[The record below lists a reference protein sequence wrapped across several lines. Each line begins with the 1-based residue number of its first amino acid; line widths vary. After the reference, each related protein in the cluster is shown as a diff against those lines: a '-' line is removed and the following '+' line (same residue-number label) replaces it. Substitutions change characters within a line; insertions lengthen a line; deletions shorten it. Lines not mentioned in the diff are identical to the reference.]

1 MRIVHHPGRAV
12 DASLSLEQR
21 SAMGALY
28 EANWDKVQSSMNALI
43 ESHHESSPNPAGV
56 AVATSPGAIPTP
68 ATTYRSSTVAG
79 SSEDDEGL
87 PDEDEDRDTFQE
99 SSGSGVLKAL
109 NGYRP
114 ATIRRA
120 RRRQFPEWDELKE
133 PSLTQLEQLEI
144 GSSKYHTVRGRMF
157 EGTHKSRPSLRG
169 ADGGALGRF
178 HTDPY
183 TDLATGRSAGSTLKR
198 SNTVAAQIPQ
208 AQQRTLD
215 RRELFLPKKA
225 ERIRQQ
231 RPAIDEYSDYQRQ
244 PVSRYPGGAVESAS
258 LRGVVDSLDSKLRSS
273 KLCDNG
279 ARYRDRSSP
288 ADYRRGSD
296 DSESN
301 LSIGDR
307 MTTYRSDNDLCSQIY
322 REGSRNGSLA
332 SIPRATATLS
342 RNKTIRGRPILEDI
356 PADLLPRI
364 EPQKPKKAGA
374 KKVGFGKMLYNTISA
389 GTKFP
394 RTLLKSHFG
403 GARDGDT
410 SEYESIDTTGDGYH
424 QDESPPPSSFM
435 SSSSGASS
443 TASSSPAKG
452 SSTFK
457 KLFGGNRAT
466 VTAAGSRSGSSS
478 SSSSGTSSN
487 HNTTGGHH
495 YPHRTQHYS
504 ASSSDSAESFIIP
517 TAGVHGVGV
526 GLGGGRFPSL
536 VPVHTYARKRRT
548 GEPSPFRRRRIAGQ
562 GRVEVSREGKYLST
576 LSGAKV
582 LGELAILYHCQRTA
596 TITAA
601 TDCKL
606 WAIERQCFQT
616 IMMRTGLIRQA
627 EYSDFL
633 KSVPIFKNL
642 PEDTLC
648 KISDVL
654 EECYYQKGDYIIRQG
669 ARGDT
674 FFIISKGQ
682 VRVTIRQ
689 DTTQEEKFIRTLGK
703 GDFFGEKALQGDD
716 LRTANIICDSPEGVT
731 CLVIDRD
738 TFNQLISNLDE
749 IRNRYN
755 DESVS
760 QRKKIYE
767 EFREVKLSDLRVI
780 STLGVGGFGRVEL
793 VQLAQD
799 KSRSFALKQMK
810 KAQIVETRQQQHIMS
825 EKEIMSEANSDFI
838 VKLYKTFKDR
848 KYLYMLMESCLGG
861 ELWTILRDR
870 GHFDDGTTRFYTACV
885 VEAFDYLH
893 SRNIIYRDLKP
904 ENLLLD
910 VSGYVKLVDFG
921 FAKKLQSGRKTWTF
935 CGTPEYV
942 APEVILNRGH
952 DISADYWSLGVLM
965 FELLTGTPPFT
976 GADPM
981 RTYNIILKGI
991 DAIEFPR
998 NITRNASA
1006 LIKKLCRDN
1015 PTERLGYQRGGISEI
1030 QKHKWFD
1037 GFYWEGL
1044 RNRSLPPPILPKV
1057 QSVVDTANFDD
1068 YPADPDGPPPDDLSG
1083 WDDDF

>member
-1 MRIVHHPGRAV
+1 MRVCFDGLCF
-12 DASLSLEQR
+12 ASR
-21 SAMGALY
+21 
-28 EANWDKVQSSMNALI
+28 
-43 ESHHESSPNPAGV
+43 
-56 AVATSPGAIPTP
+56 
-68 ATTYRSSTVAG
+68 
-79 SSEDDEGL
+79 
-87 PDEDEDRDTFQE
+87 
-99 SSGSGVLKAL
+99 
-109 NGYRP
+109 RP
-114 ATIRRA
+114 AAVEQETQTVLCGATALDTQQLTRLLKYANFAAPTNGLGLAVFGSQRA
-120 RRRQFPEWDELKE
+120 PALQ
-133 PSLTQLEQLEI
+133 PSV
-144 GSSKYHTVRGRMF
+144 SSVVSHG
-157 EGTHKSRPSLRG
+157 
-169 ADGGALGRF
+169 
-178 HTDPY
+178 
-183 TDLATGRSAGSTLKR
+183 SAGKDLLVPS
-198 SNTVAAQIPQ
+198 
-208 AQQRTLD
+208 
-215 RRELFLPKKA
+215 KA
-225 ERIRQQ
+225 
-231 RPAIDEYSDYQRQ
+231 
-244 PVSRYPGGAVESAS
+244 
-258 LRGVVDSLDSKLRSS
+258 
-273 KLCDNG
+273 
-279 ARYRDRSSP
+279 
-288 ADYRRGSD
+288 
-296 DSESN
+296 
-301 LSIGDR
+301 
-307 MTTYRSDNDLCSQIY
+307 
-322 REGSRNGSLA
+322 
-332 SIPRATATLS
+332 ATATAKSTTMNDGNNGNSDPAAASFSQQQQQQPPPMPAATNQQNDSINNNIETDVSNIKQIVMLQGDLQQNLFINDPVCLALTP
-342 RNKTIRGRPILEDI
+342 REQELLKVIQARDIRIQELEDCLQHKHDEVAELRSHLDKFQSVFRTSQGGTAVSHSGRKLGTHGVQRQRAQGI
-356 PADLLPRI
+356 SA
-364 EPQKPKKAGA
+364 EPQRDISVLELMHVAFPKYDKEERSREII
-374 KKVGFGKMLYNTISA
+374 KSA
-389 GTKFP
+389 I
-394 RTLLKSHFG
+394 L
-403 GARDGDT
+403 DND
-410 SEYESIDTTGDGYH
+410 
-424 QDESPPPSSFM
+424 FM
-435 SSSSGASS
+435 KNLEMTQIREIVDCMYPVQYG
-443 TASSSPAKG
+443 
-452 SSTFK
+452 
-457 KLFGGNRAT
+457 
-466 VTAAGSRSGSSS
+466 AGSLIIKEGDVGSIV
-478 SSSSGTSSN
+478 
-487 HNTTGGHH
+487 
-495 YPHRTQHYS
+495 YVM
-504 ASSSDSAESFIIP
+504 E
-517 TAGVHGVGV
+517 
-526 GLGGGRFPSL
+526 
-536 VPVHTYARKRRT
+536 
-548 GEPSPFRRRRIAGQ
+548 E

-606 WAIERQCFQT
+606 WAVERQCFQT

-689 DTTQEEKFIRTLGK
+689 PETQEEKFIRTLGK

-749 IRNRYN
+749 IKNRYN
-755 DESVS
+755 DDAVI
-760 QRKKIYE
+760 QKKKIYE
-767 EFREVKLSDLRVI
+767 EFRDVRLSDLRVLA
-780 STLGVGGFGRVEL
+780 TLGVGGFGRVEL
-793 VQLAQD
+793 VQLSQD

-870 GHFDDGTTRFYTACV
+870 GHFDDPTTRFYTACV

-1044 RNRSLPPPILPKV
+1044 RNRTLPPPILPKV
-1057 QSVVDTANFDD
+1057 LSVVDTTNFDD

-1083 WDDDF
+1083 WDEEF